1 MKSKEEH
8 EKAILEIIET
18 FEIKKVQHIFQHYTD
33 LKSAQ
38 FYNLELEKSECIK
51 DAIALNKSKACT
63 YMINKWIQSDNST
76 LQISAFKV
84 LCDEEDRKKLSMN
97 YTENDVKFNKDSP
110 LIIEN
115 DFVIDWKSPIDLGNE
130 KS

>member
-8 EKAILEIIET
+8 EKAIVEIIQT
-18 FEIKKVQHIFQHYTD
+18 FEVKKILHIFQHYLD
-33 LKSAQ
+33 LKSSQ
-38 FYNLELEKSECIK
+38 FYNLELDKSDSIK

-63 YMINKWIQSDNST
+63 YMINKWIQSDNAT

-84 LCDEEDRKKLSMN
+84 LCDEDDRKKLSMN
-97 YTENDVKFNKDSP
+97 YTENEHSFNKEAP
-110 LIIEN
+110 LII
-115 DFVIDWKSPIDLGNE
+115 DWNSSIDLENE